1 MCLAIPMKVI
11 EIRADKSALAEVS
24 GITTEVSV
32 ALLKKVE
39 IGDYIIVH
47 TGFAIEVW
55 DTEEAEKTLA
65 VMGEMAQAGK
75 WGGDDA
81 E

>member
-1 MCLAIPMKVI
+1 MCLAIPMKVV
-11 EIRADKSALAEVS
+11 EIRADRSAVAEVN
-24 GITTEVSV
+24 GISTEVSL
-32 ALLKKVE
+32 ALLENVE
-39 IGDYIIVH
+39 IGDYVIVH

-55 DTEEAEKTLA
+55 DTEEAEKTLE

-75 WGGDDA
+75 PGERED